1 MNKLSTVIDTEGAEA
16 ALAALDAV
24 VKKYINMIVD
34 GCDCS
39 LCESYRERVEKA
51 RAALAN
57 MTSDAVIFSDVEK
70 TAAEV
75 AEEIAAEETTEA
87 HGNGFRVN
95 AAAVINTFTVS
106 EAEDMA
112 QIREQLYDAP
122 LFCSLSARDIYK
134 KRAPIM
140 YHLTNGAEVLEAMAV
155 SVSDYFTRFRRQL
168 EIALNDLY
176 HETTYADWME
186 LIRFWRNDSII
197 RRGILENKIAPEVME
212 AFSIR
217 SPKFSKHLI
226 KTFGEKSE
234 IVKLFNDR
242 PKAADIE
249 KQTAEVV
256 EGKKVIVSNLASNV
270 MKMTAG
276 NDFSSCQDY
285 TYDDISD
292 LGYLQKL
299 PSAVHDETM
308 SIAYLVDESDS
319 YEHPYML
326 ARVLIS
332 PLEYNGNLFYI
343 GFNLYGNNGNAE
355 VLKSSLKNLYGE
367 RFLFADDMYNTENMH
382 EWEYSYDYK
391 LRVDFEYEEY
401 CYLCEGSGEV
411 TATVRYH
418 DYEFEC
424 ECPHCEGKGRE
435 CGEYGDY
442 PYVNNASFVR
452 YGYYR
457 KTTYADKKVLDAILT
472 AEAYGGNDLFSFEA
486 EA

>member
-1 MNKLSTVIDTEGAEA
+1 MKKVMTDINAEREEA
-16 ALAALDAV
+16 ALAALKAEA
-24 VKKYINMIVD
+24 KKYENMIVD
-34 GCDCS
+34 GCGCS
-39 LCESYRERVEKA
+39 LCESYRERAEAA

-57 MTSDAVIFSDVEK
+57 LTGGAVDFSDVEE
-70 TAAEV
+70 TADTATEGGATEEKEV
-75 AEEIAAEETTEA
+75 R
-87 HGNGFRVN
+87 GNGFKIN

-122 LFCSLSARDIYK
+122 LFSSLSSRDMYK

-140 YHLTNGAEVLEAMAV
+140 YHLTNGAEVLEAKAV
-155 SVSDYFTRFRRQL
+155 IVSDYLTRFRRQL
-168 EIALNDLY
+168 DIALDDLY
-176 HETTYADWME
+176 CKVTYADWIG
-186 LIRFWRNDSII
+186 LTRFWRNDSII
-197 RRGILENKIAPEVME
+197 RRGVLENKISPEAME

-249 KQTAEVV
+249 KQTAKVI
-256 EGKKVIVSNLASNV
+256 EGKKIIVSNLACNV

-276 NDFSSCQDY
+276 NAFSSCQDY
-285 TYDDISD
+285 TYEDIDD
-292 LGYLQKL
+292 LGYLQRL
-299 PSAVHDETM
+299 PSSVHDETM

-343 GFNLYGNNGNAE
+343 GFNLYGNDGNAE

-367 RFLFADDMYNTENMH
+367 RFLFADDMYNTDDMH

-424 ECPHCEGKGRE
+424 ECPHCEGKGRDS
-435 CGEYGDY
+435 GEYGDY
-442 PYVNNASFVR
+442 PYVNNRSFIN

-472 AEAYGGNDLFSFEA
+472 AEAYGGKDLFSFEA